1 MQSTLELN
9 SMMSLPVETTSP
21 VGLFPNF
28 NTMDPVQKAVIN
40 HTFGV
45 TMETTK
51 RQVICC
57 HTCQLRF
64 NSQSQAASHYK
75 GSRHTKRL
83 KAQENGVKMSITG
96 ATNSSS
102 SRPAGPAPLPSSATS
117 NILKHT
123 GVPLSASLATPTSQH
138 TLPTS
143 IHTTPTS
150 PQATPTSP
158 QLLSTLCYS
167 LPSPSLAPPLQA
179 HPPDLEPHPDWLA
192 SEEEKAKKLLYCSL
206 CKVAV
211 NSLSQLDAHNTGVK
225 HRTMLEA
232 RIGAGVIK
240 SYLRPGSK
248 AQNSS
253 SLLKGSGL
261 QNKSFHCQTCDVHV
275 NSEVQLKQHISS
287 RRHKDR
293 VAGKPSKPKFSPYSK
308 QHTTA
313 TYPMSMLLTVVS
325 LPSSPHI
332 YSLISPPPLLLST
345 SSLLHLLSSPQS
357 IPLTKQK
364 DSVTLIPSKFSPTP
378 SLPSSLKFSPAP
390 PPSLPRPSPTFFCAS
405 ILRPGPVGSSR
416 PSYMFSPY

>member
-123 GVPLSASLATPTSQH
+123 GLLSSVSPCSTRVGCVPLPTSPLSASLATPTSQH
-138 TLPTS
+138 TPPTS

-167 LPSPSLAPPLQA
+167 LPSPSLAPPPQA

-313 TYPMSMLLTVVS
+313 TDHVSVDVDLQRAWTRYRCGAEHNIREYIYTHSFITLTN
-325 LPSSPHI
+325 PSC
-332 YSLISPPPLLLST
+332 
-345 SSLLHLLSSPQS
+345 
-357 IPLTKQK
+357 
-364 DSVTLIPSKFSPTP
+364 V
-378 SLPSSLKFSPAP
+378 
-390 PPSLPRPSPTFFCAS
+390 
-405 ILRPGPVGSSR
+405 GPCD
-416 PSYMFSPY
+416 